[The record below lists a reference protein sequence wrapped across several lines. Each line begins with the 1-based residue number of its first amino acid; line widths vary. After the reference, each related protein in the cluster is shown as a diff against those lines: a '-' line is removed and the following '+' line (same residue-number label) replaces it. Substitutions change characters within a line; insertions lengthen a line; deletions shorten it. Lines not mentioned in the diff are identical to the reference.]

1 MHGTAVTRSTKF
13 RLTKFRLLDRLRID
27 ITPYIPTQPSVSP
40 ITQSEAL
47 QMARR
52 VYGEQSRHIFPRT
65 ITSELV
71 STTRRDRPWRIAR
84 GCEQGPFDLTRPLVN
99 LRIQVDLSFVPL
111 SQYHTLPFLVIGL
124 LAKARNLDTVF

>member
-52 VYGEQSRHIFPRT
+52 VYGEQSRQIFPRT
-65 ITSELV
+65 ITSVLV

-84 GCEQGPFDLTRPLVN
+84 GCEQGPFGLTRPLVN
-99 LRIQVDLSFVPL
+99 LRKLIPARA
-111 SQYHTLPFLVIGL
+111 
-124 LAKARNLDTVF
+124 LARPKLHGVGFPASGRVVSGIPCAD

>member
-52 VYGEQSRHIFPRT
+52 VYGEQSRQIFPRT

-71 STTRRDRPWRIAR
+71 STTRRDRPWYWPWALMLLLVRDYAT
-84 GCEQGPFDLTRPLVN
+84 FD
-99 LRIQVDLSFVPL
+99 
-111 SQYHTLPFLVIGL
+111 Y
-124 LAKARNLDTVF
+124 AK